1 MLEGAGKPGDC
12 PNFRPT
18 KMGLSPFPAQSRQG
32 EPCRN
37 HWTRSSPGFSPI
49 PACAD
54 FILADAKDADMAY
67 GIAAPGRS
75 PEHHAQEGRFRS
87 LDEYRELIRAERPA
101 GTRGH
106 HAHERQHQRGADDP
120 RATVRRQCGDAG
132 RAGQR
137 RHRRLGGPRGRLS
150 ATALDAVSLGLDRP
164 GHVRQAPLRA
174 QRARTSAPIW
184 GSTRS
189 PSTTTRALDHRTL
202 EAYRAFRE
210 EAAAKNF
217 RHFLEVF
224 DPNAP
229 QTPIPDLAR
238 FTNDMIVR
246 ALAGVAGK
254 ARPLFLKVVY
264 HGPAAMEQLAGY
276 DSRLIVG
283 ILGGASGSTLR
294 RLPAALG
301 SQEVR
306 RRVALYGRMI
316 NHAEHQ
322 LTFIEHLRGLADG
335 RLEPA
340 EAVRSYHAALQ
351 RLKIRP
357 YRSLE
362 EDLRPMSRGSAYG
375 SSRPAAGDGQT
386 GRRQSGAGLL
396 QDDAGGKAGL
406 EPGPLEANPGVGQA
420 SLNGDFMA
428 PGLPLLAC
436 PAVVRLIGV
445 RHTAG
450 HASSGTRR

>member
-1 MLEGAGKPGDC
+1 MRKSLDQKLARILAD
-12 PNFRPT
+12 
-18 KMGLSPFPAQSRQG
+18 
-32 EPCRN
+32 
-37 HWTRSSPGFSPI
+37 
-49 PACAD
+49 PACSD

-87 LDEYRELIRAERPA
+87 LDEYRELIRQNVRQGLVDIMLMSASTNEVL
-101 GTRGH
+101 TV
-106 HAHERQHQRGADDP
+106 HERLFDASAVTPAVRANDATDVWAAQGGTYLRQPSTPFRSASLDQAMCGKPRCEPGERDRGAD
-120 RATVRRQCGDAG
+120 
-132 RAGQR
+132 
-137 RHRRLGGPRGRLS
+137 
-150 ATALDAVSLGLDRP
+150 LGLYSVTFNND
-164 GHVRQAPLRA
+164 L
-174 QRARTSAPIW
+174 
-184 GSTRS
+184 
-189 PSTTTRALDHRTL
+189 ALDHRTL

-210 EAAAKNF
+210 EAAAKDF

-224 DPNAP
+224 NPNAL

-283 ILGGASGSTLR
+283 ILGGAAGTTRDAFHQLWEAR
-294 RLPAALG
+294 KYGA
-301 SQEVR
+301 
-306 RRVALYGRMI
+306 RVALYGRMI

-322 LTFIEHLRGLADG
+322 GTFIEHLRGLADG
-335 RLEPA
+335 RLEPV

-362 EDLRPMSRGSAYG
+362 EDLRCSPRGSAYG
-375 SSRPAAGDGQT
+375 GSGVRSGPGAATAKPAA
-386 GRRQSGAGLL
+386 
-396 QDDAGGKAGL
+396 DAPK
-406 EPGPLEANPGVGQA
+406 P
-420 SLNGDFMA
+420 DFSKMTPA
-428 PGLPLLAC
+428 EKLAWNR
-436 PAVVRLIGV
+436 ARWKRILG
-445 RHTAG
+445 
-450 HASSGTRR
+450 